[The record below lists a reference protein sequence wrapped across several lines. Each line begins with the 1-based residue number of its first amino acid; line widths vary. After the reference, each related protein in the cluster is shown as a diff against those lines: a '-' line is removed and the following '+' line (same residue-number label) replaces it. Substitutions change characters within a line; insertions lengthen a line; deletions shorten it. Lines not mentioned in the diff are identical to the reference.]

1 MYQTKQLKLNTM
13 KQFTKEQVQKNQ
25 MLIDKLRARR
35 SNVINEES
43 LFLTEIIINLEQ
55 NNIVLKNA

>member
-1 MYQTKQLKLNTM
+1 M
-13 KQFTKEQVQKNQ
+13 KEVTKEQVQENQ
-25 MLIDKLRARR
+25 RLIDKLRKKR

>member
-1 MYQTKQLKLNTM
+1 M
-13 KQFTKEQVQKNQ
+13 KAVTKEQVQENQ
-25 MLIDKLRARR
+25 KLIDKLRAKR

>member
-1 MYQTKQLKLNTM
+1 M
-13 KQFTKEQVQKNQ
+13 KAVTKEQVQENQ
-25 MLIDKLRARR
+25 ELIDKLRAKR

-55 NNIVLKNA
+55 NNIVLKNLIGEDSLTWEN

>member
-1 MYQTKQLKLNTM
+1 M
-13 KQFTKEQVQKNQ
+13 KEATKEQVQDNQ
-25 MLIDKLRARR
+25 KLIDKLRAKQG
-35 SNVINEES
+35 NVINEES

>member
-1 MYQTKQLKLNTM
+1 M

>member
-1 MYQTKQLKLNTM
+1 M
-13 KQFTKEQVQKNQ
+13 KAVTKEQVQENQ
-25 MLIDKLRARR
+25 KLIDKLRAKR

-55 NNIVLKNA
+55 NNIVLKNLIGEDSLTWEN